1 VNGFSGI
8 SDDIKI
14 LQEKV
19 NGFSGISDAQR
30 GVNEILQS
38 GLDEHAKKINQLGM
52 AVCFGTVGMAMKQI
66 VKSVSV

>member
-1 VNGFSGI
+1 M
-8 SDDIKI
+8 
-14 LQEKV
+14 

-52 AVCFGTVGMAMKQI
+52 AVSNLDDKSMRQV

>member
-1 VNGFSGI
+1 M
-8 SDDIKI
+8 
-14 LQEKV
+14 

-52 AVCFGTVGMAMKQI
+52 AVFLDTNGKIMRQI